1 MLILISIPPL
11 RANTF
16 RWLVTPDQYD
26 KIEFYGDGIYKC
38 HQDGRVWLIDDSGD
52 AILGSKCDSIT
63 PCVNNGFSLLLENIG
78 EQEATLVGVFN
89 SKSHKVTLVESGRF
103 VVKLDYAFFSD
114 DRLPIRGS
122 NGMWGYLSIDGSVAI
137 PCEYSS
143 ALPFYSKCAPV
154 KKDGE
159 KSRKYIKP
167 NGVIAFTVGV
177 NDAQIDY
184 ATPFFRDNTAYV
196 RYNGNR
202 NAAQIDR
209 KGKVVSKDKF
219 KKVSEWLTEYREHV
233 DYNLLF
239 NEHEPQDRFGILKS
253 QLEVIQA
260 YDNNAIVRMNG
271 KMGILQLLQGDF
283 ILGEPT
289 KFSKTEKKKKQK
301 IISMQLDIPEG
312 LSYSDLT
319 FEIDKGDGQLHEAE
333 TKDYQ
338 ISNDKRTITFEFP
351 LSAKAN
357 SKNANLRFVVKNH
370 DLIIFN
376 VDEIQ
381 VQINSPDP
389 PNPDDKCVI
398 CGGKKHNTKHQQ
410 CRKCGYYIGDVLPQ
424 FKCEGNG
431 HHDQC
436 TYKPC
441 RKYKFKKCNKGY
453 EKNQC
458 PQSRGKSHPRP

>member
-1 MLILISIPPL
+1 
-11 RANTF
+11 
-16 RWLVTPDQYD
+16 
-26 KIEFYGDGIYKC
+26 
-38 HQDGRVWLIDDSGD
+38 
-52 AILGSKCDSIT
+52 
-63 PCVNNGFSLLLENIG
+63 
-78 EQEATLVGVFN
+78 
-89 SKSHKVTLVESGRF
+89 
-103 VVKLDYAFFSD
+103 
-114 DRLPIRGS
+114 
-122 NGMWGYLSIDGSVAI
+122 
-137 PCEYSS
+137 
-143 ALPFYSKCAPV
+143 
-154 KKDGE
+154 
-159 KSRKYIKP
+159 
-167 NGVIAFTVGV
+167 
-177 NDAQIDY
+177 
-184 ATPFFRDNTAYV
+184 
-196 RYNGNR
+196 
-202 NAAQIDR
+202 
-209 KGKVVSKDKF
+209 
-219 KKVSEWLTEYREHV
+219 
-233 DYNLLF
+233 
-239 NEHEPQDRFGILKS
+239 
-253 QLEVIQA
+253 
-260 YDNNAIVRMNG
+260 
-271 KMGILQLLQGDF
+271 
-283 ILGEPT
+283 
-289 KFSKTEKKKKQK
+289 
-301 IISMQLDIPEG
+301 MQLDIPEG